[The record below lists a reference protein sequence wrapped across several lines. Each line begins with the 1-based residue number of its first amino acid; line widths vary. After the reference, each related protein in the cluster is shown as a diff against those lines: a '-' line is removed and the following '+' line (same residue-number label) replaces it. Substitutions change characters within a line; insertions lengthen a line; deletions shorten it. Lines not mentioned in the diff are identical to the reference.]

1 MAQTM
6 RIKKGDLV
14 QILSGKDRGK
24 QGKVLEARPKD
35 GRVVVESLNIVKRHT
50 KPRAI
55 RDSSRVGGPSMAPGG
70 VIDKPA
76 PLDASNFMIALWW
89 QWP

>member
-24 QGKVLEARPKD
+24 QGKVLEARPE
-35 GRVVVESLNIVKRHT
+35 R
-50 KPRAI
+50 RA
-55 RDSSRVGGPSMAPGG
+55 A
-70 VIDKPA
+70 
-76 PLDASNFMIALWW
+76 
-89 QWP
+89 